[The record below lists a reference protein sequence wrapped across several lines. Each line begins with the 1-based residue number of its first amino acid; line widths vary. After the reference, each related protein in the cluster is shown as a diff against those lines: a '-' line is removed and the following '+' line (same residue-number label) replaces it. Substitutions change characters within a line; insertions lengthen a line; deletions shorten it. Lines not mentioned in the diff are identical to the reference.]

1 MEETRSNGLTP
12 GCSGVPGQPF
22 SAGWDWDFLDVDVAV
37 SFIITFDPATDKPEV
52 VACGGTHPR
61 AVVTQQQMPEGRRRR
76 RRDVRGSGLSHRRE
90 YLEGVVRDTFAL
102 AALAPFC

>member
-1 MEETRSNGLTP
+1 
-12 GCSGVPGQPF
+12 
-22 SAGWDWDFLDVDVAV
+22 VDVEV

-52 VACGGTHPR
+52 VACGGTHLR
-61 AVVTQQQMPEGRRRR
+61 AVVTQQQIPEGRRRR
-76 RRDVRGSGLSHRRE
+76 RDVRASGLSHRRE